1 MRPLKQNPLKSHGRL
16 EPEVLRVLAGSRLL
30 RDVCHAIPDAVVASP
45 EPETGFNAQ
54 GGLEV

>member
-1 MRPLKQNPLKSHGRL
+1 MKSHGRL

-54 GGLEV
+54 GGPVV